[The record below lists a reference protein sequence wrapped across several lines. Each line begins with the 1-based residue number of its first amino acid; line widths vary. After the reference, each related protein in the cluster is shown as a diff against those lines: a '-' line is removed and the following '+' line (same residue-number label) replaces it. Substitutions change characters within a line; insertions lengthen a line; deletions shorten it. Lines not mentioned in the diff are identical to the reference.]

1 MNSSLANQTRE
12 PEGSILC
19 LGRTSLLHAG
29 CAVINTVG
37 VADRIVY
44 TESLVEPVR
53 PKEKVIRSVARRS
66 KKSRLPLG
74 IVVAIVLILAAFVGS
89 RFLIT
94 TTLQS
99 FRTAAPLDVTTY
111 LENANSLRG
120 NVYKIQ
126 GEVLNSLGWSPTKGR
141 LIAVGV
147 DGDKQVIPV
156 LVTTSFSHINIQ
168 RGQRFVFLL
177 EVGDKGIVRTK
188 DMTKS

>member
-1 MNSSLANQTRE
+1 MT
-12 PEGSILC
+12 
-19 LGRTSLLHAG
+19 
-29 CAVINTVG
+29 
-37 VADRIVY
+37 
-44 TESLVEPVR
+44 
-53 PKEKVIRSVARRS
+53 RRS

-168 RGQRFVFLL
+168 RGRRFVFLL